1 MIGAKAVIIKLTKI
15 FFRLIF
21 FSPTIRAFIS
31 KQKRKKKV
39 HADAAKRDAYYK
51 LVAKLT
57 WPNLTM

>member
-1 MIGAKAVIIKLTKI
+1 
-15 FFRLIF
+15 
-21 FSPTIRAFIS
+21 
-31 KQKRKKKV
+31 V